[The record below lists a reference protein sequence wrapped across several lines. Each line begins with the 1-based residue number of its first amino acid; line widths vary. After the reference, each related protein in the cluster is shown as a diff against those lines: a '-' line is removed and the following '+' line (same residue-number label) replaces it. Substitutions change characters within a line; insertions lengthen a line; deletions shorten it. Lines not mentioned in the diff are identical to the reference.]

1 MTMGRPI
8 SLCTFRVAD
17 QLMGLPAL
25 RIQEVLRSRAMTPV
39 PLAPQAVLGLVNLRG
54 QIVTA
59 VDLRQR
65 LGFPRVPPP
74 PPDTPADEGPGG
86 VAVVVDTDDGLVSLM
101 VDDFGDVTEV
111 DADDILPPPATLT
124 GAARRL
130 ARGVLPVEGR
140 LVLVLDVD
148 RAAIVAPDAEP

>member
-1 MTMGRPI
+1 MGRPI
-8 SLCTFRVAD
+8 SLCTFRVAG

-25 RIQEVLRSRAMTPV
+25 RIQEVLRSRAKTPV
-39 PLAPQAVLGLVNLRG
+39 PLAPRAVLGLVNLRG

-65 LGFPRVPPP
+65 LGFPPVDPPAPGVP
-74 PPDTPADEGPGG
+74 DEDAPGG

-101 VDDFGDVTEV
+101 VDDFGDVSEV

-124 GAARRL
+124 GPARRL
-130 ARGVLPVEGR
+130 ARGVLPIDGQ

-148 RAAIVAPDAEP
+148 RAAIVAPDAEH